1 MTQPDAGT
9 APVPSRPAPLRVVLG
24 VGGGIAAY
32 KAALLSRLFSEAGH
46 HVVPMPTRAA
56 LEFVGAPTWE
66 ALTGE
71 PVSDSVF
78 DRVDTVNHVAQ
89 GQAADLVVI
98 APATADLMARVAH
111 GLADDLLT
119 TTVLATS
126 APVLLA
132 PAMHTE
138 MWLNPAT
145 RRNVAL
151 LREHGHTVLDPATG
165 RLTGSD
171 SGPGRLPEPQQIL
184 DAALAL
190 VDRSHPGCA
199 GAAAPAHDAGHP
211 DAAAAGAR
219 GGTAPHGTAAGGSAT
234 DAAAH
239 AACAPVAGP
248 LTGRRVLVTAG
259 GTREALDPVRFL
271 GNRSSGKQGIALAEA
286 ARDAGAQVHLI
297 AAHVETDLPQG
308 VETTRVSSAHELEAA
323 TLRAAGDSDVVVMA
337 AAVAD
342 FRPASVGEHKMKK
355 SEDGTDPVIHLVRNP
370 DILRAVVAQ
379 RDERHLGQLVVGF
392 AAETGDA
399 EHSVL
404 DFGRAKLRRKGC
416 DLLVLNEVGT
426 DKVFGQDQTE
436 VTVLSA
442 RSAEEPT
449 AQGSKRD
456 VARFVVERI
465 GRELGVRADG

>member
-1 MTQPDAGT
+1 MTDPHGRD
-9 APVPSRPAPLRVVLG
+9 APVPAPPRAPLRVVLG

-46 HVVPMPTRAA
+46 HVVPMPTEAA
-56 LEFVGAPTWE
+56 LQFVGAPTWE

-71 PVSDSVF
+71 HVSGSVF
-78 DRVDTVNHVAQ
+78 DRIDTVNHVAQ

-111 GLADDLLT
+111 GHADDLLT
-119 TTVLATS
+119 TTVLATA

-138 MWLNPAT
+138 MWQNPAT
-145 RRNVAL
+145 QRNVAL
-151 LREHGHTVLDPATG
+151 LREHGHTVLDPASG
-165 RLTGSD
+165 RLTGKD
-171 SGPGRLPEPQQIL
+171 SGPGRLPEPQEIF

-190 VDRSHPGCA
+190 V
-199 GAAAPAHDAGHP
+199 APASDSAASSSDD
-211 DAAAAGAR
+211 DAALR
-219 GGTAPHGTAAGGSAT
+219 
-234 DAAAH
+234 
-239 AACAPVAGP
+239 
-248 LTGRRVLVTAG
+248 GRRVLVTAG

-271 GNRSSGKQGIALAEA
+271 GNRSSGKQGVALARA
-286 ARDAGAQVHLI
+286 ARDAGAHVHLI
-297 AAHVETDLPQG
+297 AAHVETELPSG
-308 VETTRVSSAHELEAA
+308 VHITRVSSARELQDA
-323 TLRAAGDSDVVVMA
+323 TLAAAREADVVIMA

-342 FRPASVGEHKMKK
+342 YRPDTVGEHKMKK
-355 SEDGTDPVIHLVRNP
+355 SEDGTDPVIRLVRNP

-379 RDERHLGQLVVGF
+379 RAERSLEQLIVGF

-404 DFGRAKLRRKGC
+404 DFARAKLERKGC

-426 DKVFGQDQTE
+426 DKVFGRDDTE

-442 RSAEEPT
+442 RSSEDRGARGTKDE
-449 AQGSKRD
+449 
-456 VARFVVERI
+456 VARFVVQRI
-465 GRELGVRADG
+465 AGDVSTDG

>member
-1 MTQPDAGT
+1 MTEPHSGH
-9 APVPSRPAPLRVVLG
+9 APVPARPAPLRVVLG

-32 KAALLSRLFSEAGH
+32 KAALVSRLLSEAGH

-71 PVSDSVF
+71 HVSESVF

-98 APATADLMARVAH
+98 APATADLMARIAH
-111 GLADDLLT
+111 GHADDLLS

-145 RRNVAL
+145 QRNVAL
-151 LREHGHTVLDPATG
+151 LREHGHTVMEPATG
-165 RLTGSD
+165 RLTGTD
-171 SGPGRLPEPQQIL
+171 SGPGRLPEPQDIV

-190 VDRSHPGCA
+190 AARTAPSSA
-199 GAAAPAHDAGHP
+199 GPSDAASTGSASTPDAAPSTVAAAPA
-211 DAAAAGAR
+211 GAP
-219 GGTAPHGTAAGGSAT
+219 TTDHVGSDPGVLA
-234 DAAAH
+234 
-239 AACAPVAGP
+239 
-248 LTGRRVLVTAG
+248 GRRVLVTAG

-271 GNRSSGKQGIALAEA
+271 GNRSSGKQGVALARA
-286 ARDAGAQVHLI
+286 AREAGADVHLI
-297 AAHVETDLPQG
+297 AAHVETDLPHG
-308 VETTRVSSAHELEAA
+308 MRITRVSSARELEQA
-323 TLRAAGDSDVVVMA
+323 TLTAAAGSDVVIMA

-342 FRPASVGEHKMKK
+342 FRPDTVGEHKMKK
-355 SEDGTDPVIHLVRNP
+355 SEDGTDPVIRLVRNP

-379 RDERHLGQLVVGF
+379 RDERGLDQLVVGF

-404 DFGRAKLRRKGC
+404 DFARAKLARKGC

-426 DKVFGQDQTE
+426 DKVFGRDENE
-436 VTVLSA
+436 VVVLSA
-442 RSAEEPT
+442 RGAEEAST
-449 AQGSKRD
+449 RGSKD
-456 VARFVVERI
+456 EVARFVVERI
-465 GRELGVRADG
+465 AREESVGAAG

>member
-1 MTQPDAGT
+1 M
-9 APVPSRPAPLRVVLG
+9 RVVLG

-32 KAALLSRLFSEAGH
+32 KAALVSRLLSEAGH

-71 PVSDSVF
+71 HVSESVF

-98 APATADLMARVAH
+98 APATADLMARIAH
-111 GLADDLLT
+111 GHADDLLS

-151 LREHGHTVLDPATG
+151 LREHGHTVMEPATG
-165 RLTGSD
+165 RLTGTD
-171 SGPGRLPEPQQIL
+171 SGPGRLPEPQDIV

-190 VDRSHPGCA
+190 AARTARSSSAGPADPASTASTVTAAAAGSVDPA
-199 GAAAPAHDAGHP
+199 GAAA
-211 DAAAAGAR
+211 GAP
-219 GGTAPHGTAAGGSAT
+219 TTDHVSSGSGVLA
-234 DAAAH
+234 
-239 AACAPVAGP
+239 
-248 LTGRRVLVTAG
+248 GRRVLVTAG

-271 GNRSSGKQGIALAEA
+271 GNRSSGKQGIALARA
-286 ARDAGAQVHLI
+286 ARAAGADVHLI
-297 AAHVETDLPQG
+297 AAHVETDLPEG
-308 VETTRVSSAHELEAA
+308 MRTTRVSSARELEEA
-323 TLRAAGDSDVVVMA
+323 TLAAAAESDVVVMA

-342 FRPASVGEHKMKK
+342 FRPDTVGEHKMKK
-355 SEDGTDPVIHLVRNP
+355 SEDGTDPVIRLVRNP

-379 RDERHLGQLVVGF
+379 RDERGLDQLVVGF

-404 DFGRAKLRRKGC
+404 DFGRAKLARKGC

-426 DKVFGQDQTE
+426 DKVFGRDENE
-436 VTVLSA
+436 VVVLSA
-442 RSAEEPT
+442 RGAEEAST
-449 AQGSKRD
+449 RGSKD
-456 VARFVVERI
+456 EVARFVVERI
-465 GRELGVRADG
+465 AREEGVGGAG

>member
-1 MTQPDAGT
+1 MTEPHSGH
-9 APVPSRPAPLRVVLG
+9 APVPARPAPLRVVLG

-32 KAALLSRLFSEAGH
+32 KAALVSRLLSEAGH

-71 PVSDSVF
+71 HVSESVF

-98 APATADLMARVAH
+98 APATADLMARIAH
-111 GLADDLLT
+111 GHADDLLS

-145 RRNVAL
+145 QRNVAL
-151 LREHGHTVLDPATG
+151 LREHGHTVMEPATG
-165 RLTGSD
+165 RLTGTD
-171 SGPGRLPEPQQIL
+171 SGPGRLPEPQDIV

-190 VDRSHPGCA
+190 AARTAPSSA
-199 GAAAPAHDAGHP
+199 GPSDAASTGSASTPDAAPSTVAAAPA
-211 DAAAAGAR
+211 GAP
-219 GGTAPHGTAAGGSAT
+219 TTDHVGSDPGVLA
-234 DAAAH
+234 
-239 AACAPVAGP
+239 
-248 LTGRRVLVTAG
+248 GRRVLVTAG

-271 GNRSSGKQGIALAEA
+271 GNRSSGKQGVALARA
-286 ARDAGAQVHLI
+286 AREAGADVHLI
-297 AAHVETDLPQG
+297 AAHVETDLPHG
-308 VETTRVSSAHELEAA
+308 MRITRVSSARELEQA
-323 TLRAAGDSDVVVMA
+323 TLTAAAGSDVVIMA

-342 FRPASVGEHKMKK
+342 FRPDTVGEHKMKK
-355 SEDGTDPVIHLVRNP
+355 SEDGTDPVIRLVRNP

-379 RDERHLGQLVVGF
+379 RDERGLDQLVVGF

-404 DFGRAKLRRKGC
+404 DFGRAKLARKGC

-426 DKVFGQDQTE
+426 DKVFGRDENE
-436 VTVLSA
+436 VVVLSA
-442 RSAEEPT
+442 RGAEEAST
-449 AQGSKRD
+449 RGSKD
-456 VARFVVERI
+456 EVARFVVERI
-465 GRELGVRADG
+465 AREESVGAAG